1 MPSNFNVAIVG
12 RPNVGKST
20 LFNRIVRKRI
30 AITLKESGTTRDRI
44 SAETEWNKTKF
55 ILTDTG
61 GYITDKH
68 GEVTEFT
75 QQVNFQIEQA
85 IKSAD
90 VIIFLADGSVPPTA
104 QDFVINEML
113 RKSKR
118 PFFLALNKIDK
129 KDTANYQHEYYQF
142 GVKEIFPISAEHGIG
157 VDVLSDAVVMQ
168 IRNTKSEILKTD
180 DKPFL
185 QTMIIGRPNVGK
197 SLFLNKLL
205 NEERVIVSETPG
217 TTRDSI
223 QVEFTFDDKKVSI
236 IDTAGLRK
244 KAQVKES
251 VEYFSVQ
258 RVVQHIPLVNVVIL
272 LIDPTTTTRQLS
284 PLSNQDRHIIQLI
297 LNYGKGVVI
306 SINKSDLITNTERNN
321 VLNETKFSLR
331 NYDFI
336 PVVMMSALKNKGL
349 IETIKKAQ
357 DVFESGSKKVTE
369 DVLAET
375 VAPRLLGNPPS
386 NRIKYLYVKQSGILP
401 PKFDIITN
409 VTKDIKETYER
420 YIIKEIRN
428 YFGFAGNPI
437 RLIIKSK

>member
-1 MPSNFNVAIVG
+1 MNVAIIG

-44 SAETEWNKTKF
+44 STETEWNKTKF

-61 GYITDKH
+61 GYITNKNET
-68 GEVTEFT
+68 GSELSK
-75 QQVNFQIEQA
+75 QVNFQIEQA
-85 IKSAD
+85 IQSAD
-90 VIIFLADGSVPPTA
+90 VIIFLVDGSVPPTP
-104 QDFVINEML
+104 QDFIITELL
-113 RKSKR
+113 RKSKK
-118 PFFLALNKIDK
+118 PFFLALNKVDK
-129 KDTANYQHEYYQF
+129 KETTNFQHEYHQF
-142 GVKEIFPISAEHGIG
+142 GTKEIFPISAEHGIG
-157 VDVLSDAVVMQ
+157 VDVLLDTV
-168 IRNTKSEILKTD
+168 TD
-180 DKPFL
+180 VIKQQAQTDKLLEKEAPFL
-185 QTMIIGRPNVGK
+185 KLLVIGRPNVGK
-197 SLFLNKLL
+197 SLLLNKIL

-217 TTRDSI
+217 TTRDAI
-223 QVEFTFDDKKVSI
+223 QVEFTFDNKKVSI

-244 KAQVKES
+244 KSQVKES

-272 LIDPTTTTRQLS
+272 LIDPTTTTRQLT
-284 PLSNQDRHIIQLI
+284 PLTNQDRHIIQLV
-297 LNYGKGVVI
+297 LNRGKGI
-306 SINKSDLITNTERNN
+306 LIAINKSDLISNTEKNN

-336 PVVMMSALKNKGL
+336 PVVMMSALKNKGI

-357 DVFESGSKKVTE
+357 DVFEAGSKKVSD

-386 NRIKYLYVKQSGILP
+386 NRIKFLYVKQSGILP

-409 VTKDIKETYER
+409 VTKDINETYNR

-428 YFGFAGNPI
+428 YFGFPGNPI
-437 RLIIKSK
+437 RLIIKSR